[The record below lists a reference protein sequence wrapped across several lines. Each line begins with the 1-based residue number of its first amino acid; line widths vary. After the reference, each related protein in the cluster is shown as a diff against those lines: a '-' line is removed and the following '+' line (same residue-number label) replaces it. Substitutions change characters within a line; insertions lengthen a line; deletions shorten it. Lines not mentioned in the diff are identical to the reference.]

1 MKNSILELYY
11 GNIDAQAGQTVIT
24 TELRNNLKVL
34 SNKEEQ
40 LRSTLSGDTLK
51 LFEEYVELYN
61 KFTAIS
67 SADGFIGGFKL
78 GARITYDTFAE

>member
-51 LFEEYVELYN
+51 LFEEYVYIKAPN
-61 KFTAIS
+61 SICIFVGDPSVFYKTC
-67 SADGFIGGFKL
+67 
-78 GARITYDTFAE
+78 RVVV